1 MAHIAMI
8 TLDHPPD
15 DDRIFYKEAKALLK
29 AGHTVSV
36 VCVADAN
43 GRIFSMSGNG
53 PLNQDGQSNTVLEGI
68 AIWGVPAPQNR
79 YEELL
84 KKGFKGGFIKR
95 FVKAGKAL
103 APDVF
108 HAHEPASLFLA
119 FQMANQD
126 PEKVVFDSH
135 ESWLSGSYR
144 DFWIKR
150 QVLPKLKYLI
160 TANSLT
166 RGHLLAQN
174 KNMDT
179 QVIYNYPKTT
189 LFNRPLNPDKF
200 YKPVIAHDGIL
211 PFNRG
216 LDLMVKALIELKA
229 VYPDILLRIIGEPTG
244 QKEYA
249 YIHSQIKQHG
259 LEDNL
264 AITGWVHY
272 EKIPDYL
279 EDAAIGLIMKNHSHV
294 NNVMGGPAI
303 KLFNYLASG
312 MAVLDSDLPES
323 NFFLDAIEAGVT
335 LKNRNSS
342 KLAEAL
348 GYLIERPNLMHHYA
362 KVGLRATQTWNWENE
377 APKLVKFYSQEVL
390 ANEQSFMTR

>member
-15 DDRIFYKEAKALLK
+15 DDRIFHKEAKALLN
-29 AGHTVSV
+29 AGYTVSV
-36 VCVADAN
+36 LCVTGPD
-43 GRIFSMSGNG
+43 GGIFSMSGEG
-53 PLNQDGQSNTVLEGI
+53 PLNNKGQSTTSLDGI
-68 AIWGVPAPQNR
+68 RVWGVPGPR
-79 YEELL
+79 TRPEELL
-84 KKGFKGGFIKR
+84 KKGLKGGFISR

-103 APDVF
+103 GPDVF

-126 PEKVVFDSH
+126 PGKVVFDSH

-150 QVLPKLKYLI
+150 QVLPKLRYLI

-166 RGHLLAQN
+166 RGHLLA
-174 KNMDT
+174 KNPNMKT
-179 QVIYNYPKTT
+179 QVIYNYPEARI
-189 LFNRPLNPDKF
+189 FNRPLNPDKF
-200 YKPVIAHDGIL
+200 HKPVIAHDGIL

-216 LDLMVKALIELKA
+216 LDLMIKALIKLKA
-229 VYPDILLRIIGEPTG
+229 TYPYIMLRIVGEPTG
-244 QKEYA
+244 HKEYE
-249 YIHSQIKQHG
+249 YIQYQVKQHG

-279 EDAAIGLIMKNHSHV
+279 EDAAIGLIMKSHDHL

-303 KLFNYLASG
+303 KLFNYMASG
-312 MAVLDSDLPES
+312 MAVIDSGLPES

-335 LKNRNSS
+335 LKVRSPS
-342 KLAEAL
+342 GLAEAL
-348 GYLIERPNLMHHYA
+348 AYLIERPNLMQHYA
-362 KVGLRATQTWNWENE
+362 NTGLKATATWNWENE
-377 APKLVKFYSQEVL
+377 APKLVKFYNQEVL
-390 ANEQSFMTR
+390 SSDQSFLKR